1 MVILIIGILVAAAI
15 VAAISGAGNKAKKN
29 KQIYKSA
36 ARHKYPKKK

>member
-15 VAAISGAGNKAKKN
+15 VAAIIEAGNKADKN

-36 ARHKYPKKK
+36 ARRKYQKK